1 MGIQINGQT
10 DSISA
15 IDGSL
20 TFSTSSVQQ
29 VADINATGIIT
40 AASANFTG
48 NVSVGGTLTYQDV
61 TNIDSIGIVTARA
74 GVKVPDNQKVFLGTD
89 SDLEIYHDG
98 SNARIRNT
106 TGQLWL
112 QSDNGIRFVDSDVNE
127 STARFTDNGAVEL
140 YYDGSL
146 KLSTAAG
153 GVNVAG
159 NINLNSADSY
169 EIRLGANN
177 DLKLYHDGTDSWI
190 DNTEGDLYL
199 RTTGSGDDIIIRAKD
214 DVLIQTQSSE
224 GAIIAR
230 GDGQVE
236 LYHNNSKKFET
247 TADGVE
253 VTGALDLSAIDAS
266 ISDTATDIFVY
277 DTTKD
282 SDGGAWR
289 KRTQHTSWYN
299 ETLNTATRGSRKEF
313 PAVAVIVS
321 TTTKVTI
328 YDGDDPDL
336 PMWMVFNGS
345 STNGFNNA
353 PLLQYSGQN
362 GYPTAALNG
371 VLMLGQ
377 RTNGDNWGN
386 PIVNFI
392 SEYIVRADPHS
403 TEGGQFNGT
412 ISQRN
417 DNVGFKVKGSGPIIT
432 NSQINA
438 VAMTV
443 QPNAPI
449 DPGSGLPTP
458 TIALGHESGISI
470 ITDVNNSVVKNI
482 NTDGTVGPSVDFIDF
497 YNETS
502 IVCGWDTVG
511 GGTRNTYT
519 YNIPTNATNTASTSS
534 IVRGRY
540 VDPSTASGSQIYYS
554 QDPARVTKVLGL
566 KDNRFI
572 MVPNSY
578 NPALTLID
586 ENIAD
591 TNAPNGMSAFID
603 TDFNTG
609 WMQGRCKLAT
619 LSSTSTTS
627 LTNGQTET
635 DRSPNNLHLTVNGT
649 ITKTAVATGAELVGY
664 SGWSSSNYLQ
674 RAYDANFN
682 FGSGTFSVTGWF
694 KTTGSGTII
703 CRGTSDG
710 DETFRIYV
718 DNNSYGI
725 YFDYGGG
732 SDFSYITNGFV
743 KNSLFNNQWNHFVCQ
758 ATASGDVKMYV
769 NGVSEGVTVAG
780 TPPSSFSSTNTNILR
795 VGCTYNGANPF
806 SGHIALL
813 RVSASAPSAEQVKRM
828 YDDEKM
834 LFQEN
839 AKATVYGSSG
849 VTDIV
854 RALAYDEVNDTYH
867 VATPNGR
874 SDFRGLRRINN
885 TTTAVTTAISAHDGF
900 IVEQ

>member
-1 MGIQINGQT
+1 MGHNRNLADYAHHFDGTNIDLGSGNIETEGVVTYEDITNV
-10 DSISA
+10 DS
-15 IDGSL
+15 
-20 TFSTSSVQQ
+20 V
-29 VADINATGIIT
+29 GIIT
-40 AASANFTG
+40 ARS
-48 NVSVGGTLTYQDV
+48 
-61 TNIDSIGIVTARA
+61 
-74 GVKVPDNQKVFLGTD
+74 GVKIPDSQKIFVGTGDDFQIYHNGTD
-89 SDLEIYHDG
+89 THLRRPSG
-98 SNARIRNT
+98 SSSFYISADHTVRITNAA
-106 TGQLWL
+106 
-112 QSDNGIRFVDSDVNE
+112 QSQDKAKFVSG
-127 STARFTDNGAVEL
+127 GACEL
-140 YYDGSL
+140 YHNGSL
-146 KLSTAAG
+146 KLQTAAG

-159 NINLNSADSY
+159 NINLNSADGY

-177 DLKLYHDGTDSWI
+177 DLKLYHDGTDSWV
-190 DNTEGDLYL
+190 DTSTGDLIL
-199 RTTGSGDDIIIRAKD
+199 RSTAD
-214 DVLIQTQSSE
+214 DVILRGIDDVIIQTDGSDN
-224 GAIIAR
+224 AIICNNN
-230 GDGQVE
+230 GSVD
-236 LYHNNSKKFET
+236 LYYNTAKKFET
-247 TADGVE
+247 TSDGVE

-321 TTTKVTI
+321 TNTKVTI

-336 PMWMVFNGS
+336 PMWMVFNSGN
-345 STNGFNNA
+345 NGFDNV
-353 PLLQYSGQN
+353 PLLQYGYQN

-371 VLMLGQ
+371 VLMIGQ

-417 DNVGFKVKGSGPIIT
+417 DSVGFKVKGSGPIIT

-470 ITDVNNSVVKNI
+470 ITDVNNSTVKNI
-482 NTDGTVGPSVDFIDF
+482 NSDGTVGPSVDFIDF

-519 YNIPTNATNTASTSS
+519 YNIPTNATNSASTSS
-534 IVRGRY
+534 IVKGRY

-554 QDPARVTKVLGL
+554 QDAARVTKVLGL

-586 ENIAD
+586 ENDAD

-609 WMQGRCKLAT
+609 WMQGRTKLAI
-619 LSSTSTTS
+619 LSSTSTTN

-649 ITKTAVATGAELVGY
+649 ITKTAVATGAELVAY

-674 RAYDANFN
+674 RAYDTNFN

-694 KTTGSGTII
+694 KTTGAGTII
-703 CRGTSDG
+703 CRGTADG

-725 YFDYGGG
+725 YFDYGSG
-732 SDFSYITNGFV
+732 SAFSYITNGFV
-743 KNSLFNNQWNHFVCQ
+743 KNSLFNNQWNHFVCH
-758 ATASGDVKMYV
+758 ATASGDVKIYV
-769 NGVSEGVTVAG
+769 NGVSEGVTVSG
-780 TPPSSFSSTNTNILR
+780 NPPSSFSSTNTNILR
-795 VGCTYNGANPF
+795 VGCSYGGLNPF
-806 SGHIALL
+806 PGYLALL
-813 RVSASAPSAEQVKRM
+813 RVSASAPTAEQVKRM
-828 YDDEKM
+828 YDDEKF

-839 AKATVYGSSG
+839 AKVTVYGSST
-849 VTDIV
+849 VN
-854 RALAYDEVNDTYH
+854 ALAYDEVQDTYH
-867 VATPNGR
+867 VATSNGR